1 MVVSVK
7 AKTHVW
13 GIGNSI
19 LGDDGVGIY
28 VARMLKRLSP
38 RDFEIVICESVPENF
53 APLLKRKKPKH
64 LVIVDAAQ
72 MNLPPGSIRR
82 IPLDESTGSSE
93 MTHGI
98 PILPLLN
105 YYGLSCLVTTIGI
118 QPKILDFSTELSVP
132 LRKAAKKV
140 AKIILRS
147 KYDEIPF
154 LTS

>member
-7 AKTHVW
+7 TKTHVW

-28 VARMLKRLSP
+28 VAKMLKRLSP
-38 RDFEIVICESVPENF
+38 HGFEIVICESVPENF

-72 MNLPPGSIRR
+72 MNLPPGCIRR
-82 IPLDESTGSSE
+82 IPLDESMGPSE

-98 PILPLLN
+98 SILSLLN
-105 YYGLSCLVTTIGI
+105 YYDLSCLVTTIGI
-118 QPKILDFSTELSVP
+118 QPKTLGFSTELSAP